1 MKRMIWILCLIMSPS
16 LLAQDIWRG
25 LTVERENRCS
35 PYKKS
40 QQYPYSQSVED
51 TIVELMGGRVYGPYT
66 GRYFTTDRETDIEHI
81 VSTSEAHNSGLCSA
95 SAEKRKQFASD
106 PLNLTLAAPE
116 VNRCGAGGKCG
127 FDAAEW
133 MPQKNQCWFAN
144 RIVEIKTAYEL
155 SIDQAEAIKLDSV
168 LANCESVEMIFFP
181 KGGLSQVDVSTQRV
195 VDTPAQ
201 STANA
206 LTMYD
211 DNNNGRI
218 TCSEAHA
225 HGITPVLRTHTA
237 YEFMTDGDNDGVVCR

>member
-133 MPQKNQCWFAN
+133 MPPMNQCWFAN

-181 KGGLSQVDVSTQRV
+181 KGGNSHTDA
-195 VDTPAQ
+195 PA
-201 STANA
+201 SNATNA
-206 LTMYD
+206 LTMFD

-218 TCSEAHA
+218 TCAEARA
-225 HGITPVLRTHTA
+225 HGITPVLRAHAA
-237 YEFMTDGDNDGVVCR
+237 YEFMNDGNNDGVVCR

>member
-1 MKRMIWILCLIMSPS
+1 
-16 LLAQDIWRG
+16 
-25 LTVERENRCS
+25 
-35 PYKKS
+35 
-40 QQYPYSQSVED
+40 
-51 TIVELMGGRVYGPYT
+51 MGGRVYGPYT

-81 VSTSEAHNSGLCSA
+81 VASSEGHNSGLCSA

-133 MPQKNQCWFAN
+133 MPQKNKCWFAN

-155 SIDQAEAIKLDSV
+155 SVDQAEAIKLDSV

-181 KGGLSQVDVSTQRV
+181 EVGNSHTDA
-195 VDTPAQ
+195 PALNA
-201 STANA
+201 TNA
-206 LTMYD
+206 LTMFD

-218 TCSEAHA
+218 TCAEARA
-225 HGITPVLRTHTA
+225 HNINPVLRTHAA
-237 YEFMTDGDNDGVVCR
+237 YEFMTDGNNDGVICR